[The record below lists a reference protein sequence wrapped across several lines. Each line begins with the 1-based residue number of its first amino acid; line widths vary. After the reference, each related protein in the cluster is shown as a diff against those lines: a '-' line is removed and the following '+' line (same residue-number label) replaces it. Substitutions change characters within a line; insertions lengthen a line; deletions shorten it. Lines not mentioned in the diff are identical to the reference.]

1 MLSSLSLLISKVLST
16 QVNGMAEA
24 SGSSSKGVEGK
35 VAHAAEGGMNEG
47 QARFPPVERA
57 QTSMQYRFKTQAYM
71 LALSQ
76 GKTAERAE
84 TLSNVWYNVH
94 FLGCKYSAALMAE
107 IEAIRLP
114 EFEEYCQRRKL

>member
-1 MLSSLSLLISKVLST
+1 
-16 QVNGMAEA
+16 MAEPNTSDHA
-24 SGSSSKGVEGK
+24 LQQGTVSKNSLQGDGK
-35 VAHAAEGGMNEG
+35 VGVA
-47 QARFPPVERA
+47 FPPVERA

-71 LALSQ
+71 MALSQ

-94 FLGCKYSAALMAE
+94 FLGCKYSQAIMQE
-107 IEAIRLP
+107 IETIKLQ

>member
-1 MLSSLSLLISKVLST
+1 
-16 QVNGMAEA
+16 MAEA
-24 SGSSSKGVEGK
+24 KGSGVRGADGKHSGVVDGGK
-35 VAHAAEGGMNEG
+35 TAGLSG
-47 QARFPPVERA
+47 FPPVERA

-107 IEAIRLP
+107 IDSIKLP